1 MINKKLLVVCLT
13 PFVFG
18 MNMGFSAESTTNA
31 GEQLTQIPE
40 NGQNTSE
47 PQQPN
52 TEAGAGSNE
61 QSSDPDVEFKQGDLI
76 NSLFNTNIPP
86 QGNSQTTTANP
97 HENISQPVE
106 SVQNDITPEENG
118 DYMRSLF
125 DENPAVNNESTT
137 PVNPVA
143 EPQVPVAT
151 EHGTLNPVVE
161 SNNEPAAPMNPVAES
176 QATANIADGK
186 AIKRLFDEG
195 SAANNE
201 AAAPV
206 NPIAESQ
213 VPVTTEQGT
222 VNPVIESNNGPTTSV
237 NPVAEPQAPVATE
250 QGTVNPVIESTPAI
264 TVSSDV
270 PQGDDLKSAT
280 EQPSVIQ
287 SDIEKAAEHI
297 KNEAE
302 EKIEK
307 KTEVVHPVVDSD
319 LKNAVT
325 DTANKL
331 NAVDAGIDEANKKAD
346 ETSEQVSNL
355 VLMLDARLGNME
367 NKLEKLESQKN
378 SDQANPASIQEKN
391 LQKDV
396 VVLDTDNKVDTSKE
410 ISHEFNKSAENISSS
425 QVVMNEKDMEQV
437 ASSENISQV
446 KNNLDLGN
454 VNATKPVLSES
465 SLQQSPVVT
474 ENSPVLD
481 VENSI
486 TPEENGDYM
495 RMLFDE
501 NPTVSNKLTTS
512 VNPVAEA
519 QTSVV
524 AEQTPVVATTQ
535 DVPNNGAPVVVP
547 VAEPQAPVA
556 IESAPVVATTQNEA
570 NNGTAGGTPVTE
582 QQVPVATESA
592 PVVATTQDVPNNG
605 APVVVPVAEPQAPVI
620 AEQTPVISQSSIV
633 TSVTPE
639 LTPELRAYID
649 RQVENSVNEN
659 LGSLQKMANKDAKVD
674 NTPLKVEQSSYEK
687 EKIDSDKSIVSA
699 NSIDKSGDLKG
710 ESQTSVKSDENTS
723 KSEKLSK
730 NGTTDEDL
738 KVSKNIKEKSVVTD
752 SETATEVDEPKTSDA
767 VSDEDTEKQL
777 DQSELVDKKEVQK
790 DEVQETKNSQENV
803 ENALNENQS
812 EQGDISSVNEKS
824 AEKTESNIAKEA
836 TSSSQVIESEDE
848 VKEEGKLEEDTKVLD
863 EKSET
868 EKDKVSEE
876 QTPESNTEDVA
887 NDVKTSEPVSEI
899 TQKSSSDENSNEVS
913 TTDAKGGSD
922 SMKENKEISK
932 IEESDPIE
940 ASSIETQKSIAN
952 LENTN
957 PETIQMFKNT
967 MNQLKDVRKAVQ
979 NLNS

>member
-31 GEQLTQIPE
+31 GEQVTQVPE

-61 QSSDPDVEFKQGDLI
+61 QISTPAVESEQGDLI
-76 NSLFNTNIPP
+76 NSLFSKNIPP

-137 PVNPVA
+137 PANPVTESQVPVATEPAPVIAQTQNEQTNNITPEENGDYMRSLFDENPAVNNESTTPVNPVA
-143 EPQVPVAT
+143 EPQV
-151 EHGTLNPVVE
+151 
-161 SNNEPAAPMNPVAES
+161 
-176 QATANIADGK
+176 
-186 AIKRLFDEG
+186 
-195 SAANNE
+195 
-201 AAAPV
+201 
-206 NPIAESQ
+206 
-213 VPVTTEQGT
+213 
-222 VNPVIESNNGPTTSV
+222 
-237 NPVAEPQAPVATE
+237 PVATE

-465 SLQQSPVVT
+465 SLQQNSMVT

-486 TPEENGDYM
+486 TPEENGEYM

-556 IESAPVVATTQNEA
+556 IESTPVVVATTQNEA
-570 NNGTAGGTPVTE
+570 NNGTAGVTPVTE

-592 PVVATTQDVPNNG
+592 PVIATTQDVPNNG
-605 APVVVPVAEPQAPVI
+605 TPVVVPVAEPQAPVI

-687 EKIDSDKSIVSA
+687 EKIDSDKNIVSA

-752 SETATEVDEPKTSDA
+752 SETAREVDEPKTSDA

-803 ENALNENQS
+803 ENTLNENQS
-812 EQGDISSVNEKS
+812 EQGDVSSVNKKDEKS
-824 AEKTESNIAKEA
+824 AEKTESNIAEDA
-836 TSSSQVIESEDE
+836 TSSSQVTESEDE
-848 VKEEGKLEEDTKVLD
+848 VKEEGTKVLD